1 MSTLPTNIWRVTC
14 GDHEQVV
21 TEMLAAP
28 NEGCYAK
35 ADPDALL
42 EFFYDERAAVL
53 RALDWAG
60 ADMAEAECMETDDLW
75 TLLEDT
81 IEQTGEVILVAS
93 LPISGETYEVV
104 KAE

>member
-1 MSTLPTNIWRVTC
+1 MSDLPTNIWRVTC

-21 TEMLAAP
+21 SEMMAAP

-42 EFFYDERAAVL
+42 EFYYNERSAVL

-60 ADMAEAECMETDDLW
+60 ADMAEAECMETEDLW

-81 IEQTGEVILVAS
+81 IESTGEYILVVS
-93 LPISGETYEVV
+93 LPISAEVHDV
-104 KAE
+104 VTTN